1 MLSLKEGGLV
11 EALYDAALGRQSW
24 DDCGRQLVDT
34 LGGKTLILSTHDS
47 RHTTADVV
55 VTLGMNAQVTQE
67 YAQFARH
74 DVWALGAL
82 ERGAIGKAVTSPDVV
97 EDRVLLQS
105 YIYNEYMRRSR
116 VDIRYL
122 AGAMLPLHG
131 GRHAAVGIHR
141 PHDANDFT
149 PGEIGLLGRIL
160 PHLQRALEVRQR
172 LQPVERPVA
181 AAWHVL
187 DRLNFGVI
195 LMNAAGR
202 LLHANAA
209 GEAILRAG
217 DGLMRTPDGL
227 RACNK
232 DDDRRLQQLVGRLR
246 HGLGTIHSS
255 GGHVSIRRR
264 SGRQA
269 YAVMLAPVPA
279 GLVGTDRTA
288 PAFMMFVS
296 DPGAKI
302 VSDLAALA
310 DLFGFPPAEARL
322 VLALLSGTPLPKFA
336 QQAGISYNTARTQLA
351 RAMARTES
359 RSQLDLVLLVA
370 RALGGVSPVVGNDR
384 SGFQSGSD
392 RP

>member
-1 MLSLKEGGLV
+1 MISPTENGLV

-24 DDCGRQLVDT
+24 DDCGHQLVGS

-55 VTLGMNAQVTQE
+55 VTLGMSAQVMQE

-74 DVWALGAL
+74 DVWAMGAL
-82 ERGAIGKAVTSPDVV
+82 ERGVIGKAVTSPDVV

-116 VDIRYL
+116 VDVRYL

-131 GRHAAVGIHR
+131 GRHAAVGVHR

-149 PGEIGLLGRIL
+149 AGEIGLLDRLL

-172 LQPVERPVA
+172 LQPVEQQA
-181 AAWHVL
+181 AVAWHVV

-202 LLHANAA
+202 LLHVNAT
-209 GEAILRAG
+209 GETILRAG
-217 DGLMRTPDGL
+217 DGLVRTPGGL

-232 DDDRRLQQLVGRLR
+232 DDDRHLQQLIAGLR
-246 HGLGTIHSS
+246 QGLGTIHST
-255 GGHVSIRRR
+255 GGHLSIRRP

-269 YAVMLAPVPA
+269 YAVMLAPVPS
-279 GLVGTDRTA
+279 GLVGTGGAA

-296 DPGAKI
+296 DPGEKI

-322 VLALLSGTPLPKFA
+322 VLALLSGTPLPQFA
-336 QQAGISYNTARTQLA
+336 RRAGISYNTARTQLA

-359 RSQLDLVLLVA
+359 RSQLELVLLVA
-370 RALGGVSPVVGNDR
+370 RALGGVAPMA
-384 SGFQSGSD
+384 GS
-392 RP
+392 

>member
-1 MLSLKEGGLV
+1 MISLNEGGLV

-24 DDCGRQLVDT
+24 DECGRQLVDS
-34 LGGKTLILSTHDS
+34 LGGKTLMLSTHDA
-47 RHTTADVV
+47 RHATADVV
-55 VTLGMNAQVTQE
+55 VMLGMSAQVIQE
-67 YAQFARH
+67 YAHFARH

-82 ERGAIGKAVTSPDVV
+82 ERGVMGKAVISPDVV
-97 EDRVLLQS
+97 EDRVLLKS

-116 VDIRYL
+116 VDVRYL

-131 GRHAAVGIHR
+131 GRHAALGVHR

-149 PGEIGLLGRIL
+149 AGEIGLLGRLL

-172 LQPVERPVA
+172 LQPVDPQA
-181 AAWHVL
+181 AVAWHVL

-202 LLHANAA
+202 LLHVNAA

-217 DGLMRTPDGL
+217 DGLVRTPDGL

-232 DDDRRLQQLVGRLR
+232 VDDRRLQLLIAGLR
-246 HGLGTIHSS
+246 QGLGTIHST
-255 GGHVSIRRR
+255 GGHLGIQRP

-269 YAVMLAPVPA
+269 YAVMLAPVPS
-279 GLVGTDRTA
+279 GLVGAGGAA

-322 VLALLSGTPLPKFA
+322 VLALLSGTPLPQFA
-336 QQAGISYNTARTQLA
+336 RQAGISYNTARTQLA

-359 RSQLDLVLLVA
+359 RSQLELVLLVA
-370 RALGGVSPVVGNDR
+370 RALGGVSPVAGNDR
-384 SGFQSGSD
+384 SGDRSG
-392 RP
+392 RRR